1 MNNAKA
7 VLSQIDRD
15 TKIDKEYMSGI
26 AFAEYG
32 NLVERCAE
40 ILHSKAAILDLEER
54 SLSALKNIDSKL
66 IMSEMVE
73 NLLSK

>member
-1 MNNAKA
+1 MN
-7 VLSQIDRD
+7 
-15 TKIDKEYMSGI
+15 GI

-40 ILHSKAAILDLEER
+40 ILHSKAAILDLEEC
-54 SLSALKNIDSKL
+54 SLSALKNIDSKF